1 MKVLIVD
8 DNARVRWLIKSI
20 IGDLADQFYECADGD
35 EAVDTYT
42 KLQPDWVLMD
52 IRMNE
57 MDGIIATTQ
66 IKAAFADAKILIVTD
81 YDDDDLREAAMAAG
95 ASGYVLKENLNALRR
110 ILKKE
115 SVKSQGS

>member
-1 MKVLIVD
+1 MLIVD
-8 DNARVRWLIKSI
+8 DNPRMRWLIKSI
-20 IGDLADQFYECADGD
+20 IEDMVDQVYECCDGD
-35 EAVDTYT
+35 EAVETYT
-42 KLQPDWVLMD
+42 KLQPDQVLMD

-95 ASGYVLKENLNALRR
+95 ASGYVLKQDLFSLRR
-110 ILKKE
+110 IL
-115 SVKSQGS
+115 QGRPDKN